1 MRRPKLHFTS
11 PKNWINDPNGFIY
24 YKGEYH
30 LYYQYFPY
38 AAEWGTTHWGH
49 ATSKDLVNFEHHG
62 IALFPSKKFDSN
74 GCFSGTALIE
84 DDKLQFYYTGI
95 KYLRTEDENI
105 HKPYDN
111 ESFEACQVKI
121 ESKDGYTFDNFNDKK
136 VVIPPITDR
145 KLGNKTH
152 TRDPK
157 VWKYK
162 DGYSMIVGSKFE
174 KEGVEGYIGQALFYT
189 SKDGESWE
197 YKNRCYDE
205 SIGDMWE
212 CPDLV
217 NVDGKYI
224 LIISPEHITNDGVNY
239 TNNSIYSIVGFDE
252 ETCEMKI
259 TNGYSYLDEGL
270 DVYAPQ
276 TTLDKDGNRI
286 LIGWVRMPKK
296 FEGEEWIGMMT
307 LPRVINVIDN
317 KVHFA
322 VAENIQNLFT
332 KEINR
337 SDFDINN
344 PCRIKVK
351 LNKESH
357 INIGGYKIC
366 VEDDSIAVDRS
377 SVFVETDFKAVKF
390 KSSKLDGIYDL
401 DIFVDNGIIEIFIN
415 GGKYVITNVVYN
427 MQSYIKYDNINEL
440 EIFEINNP
448 DIIL

>member
-105 HKPYDN
+105 HRPYDN

-152 TRDPK
+152 TRDPR

-217 NVDGKYI
+217 NV
-224 LIISPEHITNDGVNY
+224 
-239 TNNSIYSIVGFDE
+239 
-252 ETCEMKI
+252 
-259 TNGYSYLDEGL
+259 
-270 DVYAPQ
+270 
-276 TTLDKDGNRI
+276 
-286 LIGWVRMPKK
+286 
-296 FEGEEWIGMMT
+296 
-307 LPRVINVIDN
+307 
-317 KVHFA
+317 
-322 VAENIQNLFT
+322 
-332 KEINR
+332 
-337 SDFDINN
+337 
-344 PCRIKVK
+344 
-351 LNKESH
+351 
-357 INIGGYKIC
+357 
-366 VEDDSIAVDRS
+366 
-377 SVFVETDFKAVKF
+377 
-390 KSSKLDGIYDL
+390 
-401 DIFVDNGIIEIFIN
+401 
-415 GGKYVITNVVYN
+415 
-427 MQSYIKYDNINEL
+427 
-440 EIFEINNP
+440 
-448 DIIL
+448 